1 MPQSVMKPSMRKP
14 SRSTRKLSD
23 VARHVIIP
31 SEIVTSGWA
40 PVEARCVEFGDE
52 FDEWQRGAG
61 QVILGKRENGEYAA
75 TVGGIT
81 LSIPRQVAK
90 TFLVL
95 RIVVALCTLFPN
107 LTVLWSAHRTRTA
120 SKTFGTLRGLV
131 ARKSVAP
138 YVKSVRA
145 TNGEQEVVFTNGS
158 VIMFGAR
165 EQGFGRGFDEVD
177 IEVFDEAQILTEKAL
192 EDMVAATNQ
201 SRFPAGALLFFM
213 GTPPRPVD
221 PSEAFKM
228 RRRESLEVEAAVARG
243 EEVESDAVY
252 IECSADPDAK
262 PDDREQ
268 WAVANP
274 SYPHRTPLRSMLR
287 LRKNLPGDASWMRE
301 ALGVWDSDQEG
312 SRAISE
318 SEWSVTGIV
327 EAPSEGVRSFAVA
340 FSFDGTRLALSGGL
354 KHDDGI
360 HVELIDAAEGDIASG
375 LSALADWLAERWR
388 NVAVIVLSGAAGAP
402 VLAQLLKDRHV
413 PDPVVKIVNTPEY
426 TQSCSMLLDAVR
438 ESAAVVG
445 RNVAADSGESVPFT
459 HLVSEGQA
467 QLDSSVGVCDKK
479 NRGLSGAWAWA
490 ATTPDGDETPIESI
504 SLAYWAAKTTRRKP
518 RGDRERRAVFL

>member
-1 MPQSVMKPSMRKP
+1 MTGSASSRGAA
-14 SRSTRKLSD
+14 RSTRKLSE
-23 VARHVIIP
+23 VARHVVIP
-31 SEIVTSGWA
+31 SGIVTSGWA
-40 PVEARCVEFGDE
+40 PVEARCLEFGDE

-61 QVILGKRENGEYAA
+61 QVILGKRANGEYAA
-75 TVGGIT
+75 TVGGVT

-131 ARKSVAP
+131 SRKAVVP

-145 TNGEQEVVFTNGS
+145 TNGEQEVAFTNGS

-221 PSEAFKM
+221 PSEAFKA
-228 RRRESLEVEAAVARG
+228 RRRQALEVEAAIARG

-252 IECSADPDAK
+252 IECSADPDAD
-262 PDDREQ
+262 PDDRTQ
-268 WAVANP
+268 WAIANP
-274 SYPHRTPLRSMLR
+274 SYPNRTPLRSMLR
-287 LRKNLPGDASWMRE
+287 LRKNLPSAESWKRE
-301 ALGVWDSDQEG
+301 ALGIWDSDQQG
-312 SRAISE
+312 SRAIAAH
-318 SEWSVTGIV
+318 EWLATGIL
-327 EAPSEGVRSFAVA
+327 EAPTEGVRSFAVA
-340 FSFDGTRLALSGGL
+340 FSFDGSRLALSGGL
-354 KHDDGI
+354 KHADGI
-360 HVELIDAAEGDIASG
+360 HCELIDSAEGDVASG
-375 LSALADWLAERWR
+375 LSALADWLAARWR

-402 VLAQLLKDRHV
+402 VLAQLLKDRKV
-413 PDPVVKIVNTPEY
+413 PDVVVKIASTAEY
-426 TQSCSMLLDAVR
+426 MQACSMTLDAVR
-438 ESAAVVG
+438 EGAAIVG
-445 RNVAADSGESVPFT
+445 KDDPTLSLPLT
-459 HLVSEGQA
+459 HLVSEGQT
-467 QLDSSVGVCDKK
+467 QLDQSVAVSDKK
-479 NRGLSGAWAWA
+479 NRGLSGAWGWS
-490 ATTPDGDETPIESI
+490 ATTPDGDETPVESF
-504 SLAYWAAKTTRRKP
+504 SLAFWAAKTTRRVP
-518 RGDRERRAVFL
+518 RGERERRAVFL

>member
-1 MPQSVMKPSMRKP
+1 MASVSQTK
-14 SRSTRKLSD
+14 RSTRRLSE
-23 VARHVIIP
+23 VARHVVIP
-31 SEIVTSGWA
+31 SGIVTSGWA
-40 PVEARCVEFGDE
+40 PVEARCAEFGDE

-61 QVILGKRENGEYAA
+61 QVILGKRANGEYAA

-131 ARKSVAP
+131 GRKAVAP
-138 YVKSVRA
+138 YVKNIRSV
-145 TNGEQEVVFTNGS
+145 NGEQEVLFTNGS

-165 EQGFGRGFDEVD
+165 EQGFGRGFDEID

-221 PSEAFKM
+221 PGEAFKL
-228 RRRESLEVEAAVARG
+228 RRRQSLEVEAAVARG

-268 WAVANP
+268 WAIANP

-287 LRKNLPGDASWMRE
+287 LRKNLPSDASWMRE
-301 ALGVWDSDQEG
+301 AMGVWDSDQEG
-312 SRAISE
+312 SRAISAA
-318 SEWSVTGIV
+318 EWTATGV
-327 EAPSEGVRSFAVA
+327 AEAPAEGVRSFAVA
-340 FSFDGTRLALSGGL
+340 FSFDGSRLALSGAL

-360 HVELIDAAEGDIASG
+360 HAELLDAADGDIASG
-375 LSALADWLAERWR
+375 LSALADWLAARWR
-388 NVAVIVLSGAAGAP
+388 NVALIVLSGQSGAP

-413 PDPVVKIVNTPEY
+413 PDAVVKIASTPEY
-426 TQSCSMLLDAVR
+426 TQSCSMTLDAVR
-438 ESAAVVG
+438 ESAAVAK
-445 RNVAADSGESVPFT
+445 RNAEDDAGEPLPFT

-479 NRGLSGAWAWA
+479 QRGTSGAWGWF
-490 ATTPDGDETPIESI
+490 ATTPEGDETPTEAM
-504 SLAYWAAKTTRRKP
+504 SLAYWAAKTTRRTP
-518 RGDRERRAVFL
+518 RGDRERKAVFL